1 MKTAMTADAT
11 KERKRL
17 SLVLPER
24 SAQRL
29 SMLVKKTEAN
39 GYTDV
44 MKNALR
50 LYEAIVE
57 ETEQGNEICIRRQDG
72 QIKSYRFLFS
82 D

>member
-1 MKTAMTADAT
+1 
-11 KERKRL
+11 
-17 SLVLPER
+17 
-24 SAQRL
+24 
-29 SMLVKKTEAN
+29 MLVKKTEAN